1 MRALLLAAAC
11 AAALLSGQARAQTSG
26 WTLEG
31 AAAPLKGAQISV
43 TFLDRPGYRAIIKL
57 LPEFERRTG
66 IKVNYEI
73 VPYENSREKQVLN
86 FTARGDL
93 TVALVDLVW
102 MGEFAEN
109 GWIVPAETFTK
120 DPAVADPAL
129 KLDGFFPLL
138 LDAFGSWGG
147 KVYGLPF
154 DNYSGLLYYNACMLK
169 SAGFDKPP
177 ATWDELAKVYAP
189 KLTDKAKNQYG
200 YVLQSLRGE
209 TQSAD
214 SFMRMLWPFGGS
226 LLDKSFHS
234 NLKSAGSQT
243 GLQFRQDLAPYMPVG
258 FVSMDHAEAVNAFA
272 QGQVALLTEW
282 SAFYSTLTDTKTSKV
297 TDCLAVAPEPAGPA
311 GRLPALGGFS
321 LAVASQAPPR
331 EQKAAW
337 LFIQWATSEA
347 IAKQYVEAGGVS
359 GRQSVYNLPEIKAQ
373 YKFVE
378 PMVASWQKGVP
389 EFRPRFPSWPAIS
402 EIVAEWGSKM
412 QLGQV
417 TVEQGSD
424 EIGRRME
431 AILTKEGYYDG
442 KKPLLQ

>member
-1 MRALLLAAAC
+1 MRKLLLAAVC
-11 AAALLSGQARAQTSG
+11 AAALLGAPSARAQAWS
-26 WTLEG
+26 LES
-31 AAAPLKGAQISV
+31 AAAPLKGTQVNV

-57 LPEFERRTG
+57 LPDFEKRTG

-86 FTARGDL
+86 FTAKGDL

-102 MGEFAEN
+102 IGEFAEN
-109 GWIVPAETFTK
+109 GWIVPADKFIK
-120 DPAVADPAL
+120 DTAIADPAL
-129 KLDGFFPLL
+129 KMDGFFPLL
-138 LDAFGSWGG
+138 LNAFGSWGG
-147 KVYGLPF
+147 TVYGLPF

-177 ATWDELAKVYAP
+177 ATWDELAHVYAP
-189 KLTDKAKNQYG
+189 KLTDKSKNQYG

-234 NLKSAGSQT
+234 NLKSTGSQT
-243 GLQFRQDLAPYMPVG
+243 GLKFRQDLMQYMPPG
-258 FVSMDHAEAVNAFA
+258 DVSLDHAEAVNAFA
-272 QGQVALLTEW
+272 QGQVALMTEW
-282 SAFYSTLTDTKTSKV
+282 SAFYATVTDPKTSKV
-297 TDCLAVAPEPAGPA
+297 VDCLQIAPEPAGPA

-321 LAVASQAPPR
+321 LAVAAQAPEK
-331 EQKAAW
+331 EQKAGW

-347 IAKQYVEAGGVS
+347 IAKEYVQAGGVS
-359 GRQSVYNLPEIKAQ
+359 GRKAVYDLPEIKAQ

-378 PMVASWQKGVP
+378 PMVASWQAGVP

-402 EIVAEWGSKM
+402 EVVAEWGSKM

-424 EIGRRME
+424 EIGKRME
-431 AILTKEGYYDG
+431 AILQKDGYYDG
-442 KKPLLQ
+442 KKALLQ